1 MDRLATGSERLDL
14 VLGGG
19 LPRDAISLLIGLPG
33 MGKTILAQQFVFCNA
48 RAEHP
53 ALYLTTVSEP
63 LEKVLRYGQTLS
75 FFDLADIGSRV
86 RYEDIGSL
94 LSEHGLPG
102 VLDRVRDLIRD
113 LRPSIIVIDSF
124 KALRPYAHSAGS
136 FRRFLHDLAGMLS
149 VFPVTSV
156 WVGEYEEREMAL
168 APEFAVADAIV
179 GLSTG
184 HAADQTARNLRVL
197 KLRGG
202 GFQPGPHGYR
212 ISRHGLTLSPHL
224 IAGSGDEAGEDAY
237 TLGRHRV
244 SSGIKMVDELVGGG
258 YYQGSSTLVI
268 GPTGV
273 GKTLMGLHFV
283 FAGAHQGEHGLIA
296 TFQENPSELERTARG
311 FGWST
316 TAGDVSLM
324 YHNPIDLYVD
334 QWIYSLLDTIEA
346 TGAKR
351 VLVDSLNDLR
361 AASPDATWF
370 RKSIYSLMQCCT
382 RLGVAVVTTDEVPE
396 LFGLAQLTE
405 RGASHVADNVLL
417 LQYRLAAG
425 GLARTLTVLKT
436 RAGGHDTLARE
447 FEITGEGIVAS
458 GRSL

>member
-19 LPRDAISLLIGLPG
+19 LPRDAISLVIGLPG
-33 MGKTILAQQFVFCNA
+33 AGKTILAQQFVFSNA

-75 FFDLADIGSRV
+75 FFNPAEVGSRV
-86 RYEDIGSL
+86 CYEDVGSL

-102 VLDRVRDLIRD
+102 VLDRIRDLIRD
-113 LRPSIIVIDSF
+113 LQPSIIVIDSF
-124 KALRPYAHSAGS
+124 KALRSYAPSVGS

-156 WVGEYEEREMAL
+156 WVGEYEDREMAQ
-168 APEFAVADAIV
+168 APEFAVADAII
-179 GLSTG
+179 GLS
-184 HAADQTARNLRVL
+184 ADQTSRTLRVL

-202 GFQPGPHGYR
+202 GFRPGRHAYR
-212 ISRHGLTLSPHL
+212 ISRHGLAVFPH
-224 IAGSGDEAGEDAY
+224 IVTGSSDEAY
-237 TLGRHRV
+237 TLGERRV
-244 SSGIKMVDELVGGG
+244 PSGIKMVDELVDGG

-268 GPTGV
+268 GPSGV

-283 FAGAHQGEHGLIA
+283 FGGANQGEPGLIA
-296 TFQENPSELERTARG
+296 TFQENPSQLERTARG

-316 TAGDVSLM
+316 TTGNVALM
-324 YHNPIDLYVD
+324 YRDPADLYVD
-334 QWIYSLLDTIEA
+334 EWIYSLLDTIEA

-351 VLVDSLNDLR
+351 VLIDSLGDLR

-370 RKSIYSLMQCCT
+370 RKSIYSLIQRCS
-382 RLGVAVVTTDEVPE
+382 RLGVAVMTTYEVPE

-405 RGASHVADNVLL
+405 RGASHVADNILM

-425 GLARTLTVLKT
+425 GLTRTLTVLKT
-436 RAGGHDTLARE
+436 RAGGHDTRTRE
-447 FEITGEGIVAS
+447 FEITSEGIVPS
-458 GRSL
+458 GPPP